1 MGTGTLGVDF
11 SVSELGMYIT
21 GYNNYDTWECI
32 ERNSL
37 RVMRSCTHFEV
48 SIFRQRLWTFFD
60 KRFHRFGFF
69 CGQSA
74 TFDLTNLFLLGR
86 GKKLIITLDN
96 LNSF

>member
-1 MGTGTLGVDF
+1 MGTETLGIDF

-48 SIFRQRLWTFFD
+48 SILSFYLLVYFSSRHQE
-60 KRFHRFGFF
+60 GFKILY
-69 CGQSA
+69 CA
-74 TFDLTNLFLLGR
+74 
-86 GKKLIITLDN
+86 KKNDG
-96 LNSF
+96 SVD